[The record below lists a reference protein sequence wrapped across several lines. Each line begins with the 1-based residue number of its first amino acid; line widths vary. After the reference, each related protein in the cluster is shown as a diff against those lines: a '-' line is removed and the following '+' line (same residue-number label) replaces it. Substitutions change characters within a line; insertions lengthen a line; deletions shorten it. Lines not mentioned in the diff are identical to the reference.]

1 MVLIDL
7 LHNLLHALLKL
18 GCGPFCGV
26 KNFFIVELNYYIEE
40 ISCYKQKKK
49 NKTSE
54 TNTKKT

>member
-1 MVLIDL
+1 MVTNKKVLVKSRIMVLINL

-40 ISCYKQKKK
+40 G
-49 NKTSE
+49 TPR
-54 TNTKKT
+54 